1 MKRQLGFSLVELLA
15 ALAITGLVVS
25 GLGTAIYQMLSVTQ
39 YGNARLTASHEL
51 QNAAHWFSFDG
62 QRASSA
68 SGGSLLTL
76 TLSDNSFITYSL
88 TGTELQRAAAGS
100 SMTLAR
106 NITSVD
112 FAVDN
117 RFITMNLTSSP
128 EGRWSV
134 TENGTYR
141 VYLRPAGE

>member
-76 TLSDNSFITYSL
+76 TLSDNSVHHLF
-88 TGTELQRAAAGS
+88 
-100 SMTLAR
+100 
-106 NITSVD
+106 V
-112 FAVDN
+112 
-117 RFITMNLTSSP
+117 
-128 EGRWSV
+128 
-134 TENGTYR
+134 NGH
-141 VYLRPAGE
+141 